1 MLIDFTVEN
10 FKSFKEETVFSMET
24 DKKDILEDTNTI
36 SIRQNKRNHKKKL
49 LKSAVLFGAN
59 ASGKSNFISI
69 LAAFRYYLF
78 MKGKNKF
85 VNDDFRF
92 SDKRKYTK
100 MEINILINEKI
111 YNYILELDF
120 ENKMIVS
127 EIFYIIDERK
137 DEPIYKRENNKITFY
152 NKKIFSNYETT
163 INFINENLNE
173 SDSILTRL
181 SEYRKPKEIEDFIEY
196 LENMMIIWNSRF
208 SVGEI
213 GRLFYENKKAKE
225 NFIEY
230 LKKFGFLI
238 EDIEI
243 IKEKEDEELLKI
255 IENMKNSFTGKE
267 GNSIEMPEID
277 YRYNLKFIY
286 KKNKKESYSL
296 NLSEQ
301 STGTQKMIRL
311 FLPIYNVLSN
321 GGILIIDEL
330 DESLHYKL
338 IYDIIK
344 MFNSVDINKKNAQII
359 FTTHNLLL
367 LDLNIFRRD
376 QIWFVENKEIFKG
389 TELYSLSDINGVRKD
404 SKILR
409 DYLNGYFGGVPDI
422 KKFGVNLW
430 LEKREK
436 IIKENK

>member
-78 MKGKNKF
+78 VKGKNKF
-85 VNDDFRF
+85 RNDDFRF
-92 SDKRKYTK
+92 SDEKKYTK

-120 ENKMIVS
+120 KNKVIVS

-137 DEPIYKRENNKITFY
+137 DVPVYKRENSKIIFY
-152 NKKIFSNYETT
+152 DKKIFSDYETT
-163 INFINENLNE
+163 IKFINENLND

-181 SEYRKPKEIEDFIEY
+181 SEYRKPEEIEDFIEY
-196 LENMMIIWNSRF
+196 LDNMMIWNSEISIR
-208 SVGEI
+208 EI
-213 GRLFYENKKAKE
+213 GKLFYENKKSKK
-225 NFIEY
+225 NFIDY
-230 LKKFGFLI
+230 LKKFGFSI
-238 EDIEI
+238 DDIEI
-243 IKEKEDEELLKI
+243 TKEKEDENILKI
-255 IENMKNSFTGKE
+255 IENVRSSFTGKE
-267 GNSIEMPEID
+267 GNKIEMPEID
-277 YRYNLKFIY
+277 YKYNLKFIY
-286 KKNKKESYSL
+286 KKNKNESYSL

-301 STGTQKMIRL
+301 STGTQKMIKL

-344 MFNSVDINKKNAQII
+344 MFNSVNVNKKNAQII

>member
-78 MKGKNKF
+78 VKGKNKF
-85 VNDDFRF
+85 RNDDFRF
-92 SDKRKYTK
+92 SDEKKYTK

-120 ENKMIVS
+120 KNKVIVS

-137 DEPIYKRENNKITFY
+137 DVPVYKRENSKIIFY
-152 NKKIFSNYETT
+152 DKKIFSDYETT
-163 INFINENLNE
+163 IKFINENLND

-181 SEYRKPKEIEDFIEY
+181 SEYRKPEEIENFIEY
-196 LENMMIIWNSRF
+196 LDNMMIWNSEISIR
-208 SVGEI
+208 EI
-213 GRLFYENKKAKE
+213 GKLFYENKKSKK
-225 NFIEY
+225 NFIDY
-230 LKKFGFLI
+230 LKKFGFSI
-238 EDIEI
+238 DDIEI
-243 IKEKEDEELLKI
+243 TKEKEDENILKI
-255 IENMKNSFTGKE
+255 IENVKSSFTGKE
-267 GNSIEMPEID
+267 GNKIEMPEID
-277 YRYNLKFIY
+277 YKYNLKFIY
-286 KKNKKESYSL
+286 KKNKNESYSL

-301 STGTQKMIRL
+301 STGTQKMIKL

-344 MFNSVDINKKNAQII
+344 MFNSVNVNKKNAQII